1 MFWIRIQ
8 LDMKFL
14 PGSGIRSGSCKNERA
29 GTKFNLIFISFSAWI
44 ELLHMPE
51 VEKEKIYFQKVGR
64 GGIVDPC
71 VSVLCWLIPPFRTY
85 SIQNRENYEKCQKN
99 RWFNATLFIPTWEA
113 RQIANNYNTDP
124 NFAPTFS
131 HLRTNVVPPF
141 LRHNMCNYVKT
152 SLLLLSVLLPTS
164 QGGKVSDNSVN
175 LVEKGS
181 LTLSLS
187 LLFYYY
193 HWINIYI
200 YVWGE
205 ERG

>member
-1 MFWIRIQ
+1 M
-8 LDMKFL
+8 
-14 PGSGIRSGSCKNERA
+14 S
-29 GTKFNLIFISFSAWI
+29 
-44 ELLHMPE
+44 
-51 VEKEKIYFQKVGR
+51 
-64 GGIVDPC
+64 
-71 VSVLCWLIPPFRTY
+71 
-85 SIQNRENYEKCQKN
+85 
-99 RWFNATLFIPTWEA
+99 TLFIPTWEA

-200 YVWGE
+200 YMYGE
-205 ERG
+205 RSAARLTPFPCRPTKFPRRAWPVSPLLAGSSRPPERMTFSWKKWKTMVNNLAFLKLIFSLFFT